1 MLRKKENEKYFKIAV
16 TGVVILLI
24 GMVCFFLFYR
34 IRGFGAFFK
43 DLIGILEPFIYGFVI
58 AYVLRPTCRWW
69 EKHLRQAL
77 ERAHIKHAQGIAA
90 ALAITFC
97 EILALTIVIA
107 LFMLVIPQLITSIM
121 SLISVLPDQLDN
133 ANTSLHD
140 LLEKYPTMQQS
151 WDELYAELSTRLKEW
166 LKTDLTPM
174 LQTIINGLSI
184 QVVNIVGFLKNA
196 FLGLIVSIYLLA
208 GRRRFLAQGRLVLFS
223 VLKEKWAKLVEDEII
238 YADKMFSGFLMGKL
252 LDSLIIGVICF
263 VCTYLM
269 GIKSALLVSVVVG
282 VTNIIPFFGPYIGAI
297 PSTLWLLLENP
308 LHAVY
313 FLIFIIILQQIDGNI
328 IGPKILGNSTGLSS
342 FWVLFSI
349 LFFGGLW
356 GFVGMIIGVPFFAVV
371 YDIITRLV
379 MRGLHRNQK
388 TDMLAAYDEQ
398 YVKNTKKTPRQEM
411 LWAEEEA
418 IEEALEEAAQ
428 EHSADSCKSND
439 DENSDH
445 NDHDKD
451 DRSQCDNGE
460 EKK

>member
-1 MLRKKENEKYFKIAV
+1 MLRKKENERYFKIAV

-34 IRGFGAFFK
+34 IRGFGAFFQ

-69 EKHLRQAL
+69 ERHLRQLL
-77 ERAHIKHAQGIAA
+77 ERAHLKHAQGIAA

-107 LFMLVIPQLITSIM
+107 LFMLVIPQLVTSIM

-133 ANTSLHD
+133 ANTWLHD
-140 LLEKYPTMQQS
+140 MLEKYPTMQQS
-151 WDELYAELSTRLKEW
+151 WDGLYAELSTRLREW

-174 LQTIINGLSI
+174 LQTIFNGLSI

-379 MRGLHRNQK
+379 MRGLHRNQR
-388 TDMLAAYDEQ
+388 TDMLEAYDDE
-398 YVKNTKKTPRQEM
+398 YVKKTKKTPRQEK

-418 IEEALEEAAQ
+418 IEEAAQ
-428 EHSADSCKSND
+428 EHYTDAHKPNDSD
-439 DENSDH
+439 DGNHDDHDNGGSDDH
-445 NDHDKD
+445 N
-451 DRSQCDNGE
+451 SGE

>member
-34 IRGFGAFFK
+34 IRGFGAFFQ

-69 EKHLRQAL
+69 ERHLRQLL

-97 EILALTIVIA
+97 EILALTIVVA
-107 LFMLVIPQLITSIM
+107 LFMLVIPQLVTSIM

-133 ANTSLHD
+133 ANTWLHD

-151 WDELYAELSTRLKEW
+151 WDDLYAELSTRLREW

-174 LQTIINGLSI
+174 LQTIFNGLSV
-184 QVVNIVGFLKNA
+184 QVFNIVGFLKNA

-282 VTNIIPFFGPYIGAI
+282 VTNVIPFFGPYIGAI

-356 GFVGMIIGVPFFAVV
+356 GFVGMIIGVPFFAVI

-379 MRGLHRNQK
+379 MRGLHRNQRE
-388 TDMLAAYDEQ
+388 DMLEAYDEQ
-398 YVKNTKKTPRQEM
+398 YVKKIKKTPRKET
-411 LWAEEEA
+411 LWSKEEA
-418 IEEALEEAAQ
+418 IEEETAQ
-428 EHSADSCKSND
+428 EHCADAYKPNDSDDSNQHDGHDND
-439 DENSDH
+439 DSSH
-445 NDHDKD
+445 
-451 DRSQCDNGE
+451 CDNGE
-460 EKK
+460 EQK

>member
-24 GMVCFFLFYR
+24 GMICFFLFYR
-34 IRGFGAFFK
+34 IRGFGAFFQ

-69 EKHLRQAL
+69 ERHLKQLL
-77 ERAHIKHAQGIAA
+77 ERAHVKHAAVIASG
-90 ALAITFC
+90 LAITFC

-107 LFMLVIPQLITSIM
+107 LFMLVIPQVVTSVM
-121 SLISVLPDQLDN
+121 SLIGVLPDQLDN
-133 ANTSLHD
+133 ANTWLHGM
-140 LLEKYPTMQQS
+140 LEKYPTMQQS
-151 WDELYAELSTRLKEW
+151 WDELYAELSSRLREW

-174 LQTIINGLSI
+174 LQTIFNGLSI
-184 QVVNIVGFLKNA
+184 QVFNIVGFLKNA
-196 FLGLIVSIYLLA
+196 FLGVIVSIYLLA

-252 LDSLIIGVICF
+252 LDSLIIGIICF

-282 VTNIIPFFGPYIGAI
+282 VTNVIPFFGPYIGAI
-297 PSTLWLLLENP
+297 PSTLWLLIENP
-308 LHAVY
+308 LHALY
-313 FLIFIIILQQIDGNI
+313 FLVFIIILQQIDGNI

-356 GFVGMIIGVPFFAVV
+356 GFVGMIIGVPLFAVI

-388 TDMLAAYDEQ
+388 EEMIEVYDDQ
-398 YVKNTKKTPRQEM
+398 YVKKIKKTPRKGKPWSKEASLEQESAKE
-411 LWAEEEA
+411 AEEDEEIKETEK
-418 IEEALEEAAQ
+418 IEETEET
-428 EHSADSCKSND
+428 AD
-439 DENSDH
+439 EE
-445 NDHDKD
+445 
-451 DRSQCDNGE
+451 DRE
-460 EKK
+460 EQ

>member
-16 TGVVILLI
+16 TGVAILLI

-69 EKHLRQAL
+69 ERHLRQVL
-77 ERAHIKHAQGIAA
+77 ERAHTKHAQGIAA

-107 LFMLVIPQLITSIM
+107 LFMLVIPQLVTSVM

-151 WDELYAELSTRLKEW
+151 WDELYAELSTRLKDW

>member
-1 MLRKKENEKYFKIAV
+1 MLRKKENEKYFKLAV
-16 TGVVILLI
+16 TGVAILLI

-34 IRGFGAFFK
+34 IRGFGAFFH

-69 EKHLRQAL
+69 EKHLREL
-77 ERAHIKHAQGIAA
+77 LVRAHVKHAQGIAS

-97 EILALTIVIA
+97 ELLALTIVIT
-107 LFMLVIPQLITSIM
+107 LFMLVIPQVITSII
-121 SLISVLPDQLDN
+121 SLVSVLPDQLDN
-133 ANTSLHD
+133 ANTWLHD
-140 LLEKYPTMQQS
+140 TLEKYPTMQQS
-151 WDELYAELSTRLKEW
+151 WDSLYADLSTRLRDW

-174 LQTIINGLSI
+174 LQTVLNGLGT

-208 GRRRFLAQGRLVLFS
+208 ARRRFLAQSRLILYS
-223 VLKEKWAKLVEDEII
+223 IAKEKWAKLIEDEMI

-252 LDSLIIGVICF
+252 LDSLIIGIICF
-263 VCTYLM
+263 VGTYLM

-282 VTNIIPFFGPYIGAI
+282 VTNVIPFFGPYIGAI

-313 FLIFIIILQQIDGNI
+313 FLIFIIVLQQVDGNI

-379 MRGLHRNQK
+379 MRGLHRNK
-388 TDMLAAYDEQ
+388 REDMIEAYDEK
-398 YVKNTKKTPRQEM
+398 YVKNSKKTPRQE
-411 LWAEEEA
+411 LIWAQEEKLEEE
-418 IEEALEEAAQ
+418 LEEEMKETLSEEDMLEKQ
-428 EHSADSCKSND
+428 ENDSEETELKTND
-439 DENSDH
+439 PKN
-445 NDHDKD
+445 K
-451 DRSQCDNGE
+451 
-460 EKK
+460 

>member
-24 GMVCFFLFYR
+24 GMICFFLFYR
-34 IRGFGAFFK
+34 IRGFGAFFQ

-69 EKHLRQAL
+69 ERHLNQLL
-77 ERAHIKHAQGIAA
+77 ERAHVKHAAVIAS

-107 LFMLVIPQLITSIM
+107 LFMLVIPQVVTSVM
-121 SLISVLPDQLDN
+121 SLIGVLPDQLDN
-133 ANTSLHD
+133 ANTWLHD

-151 WDELYAELSTRLKEW
+151 WDELYAELSTRLREW

-174 LQTIINGLSI
+174 LQTIFNGLSV
-184 QVVNIVGFLKNA
+184 QVFNIVGFLKNA

-282 VTNIIPFFGPYIGAI
+282 VTNVIPFFGPYIGAI
-297 PSTLWLLLENP
+297 PSTLWLLIENP

-356 GFVGMIIGVPFFAVV
+356 GFVGMIIGVPFFAVI

-388 TDMLAAYDEQ
+388 EDMIESYDDQ
-398 YVKNTKKTPRQEM
+398 YVKRIKKTPRQEK
-411 LWAEEEA
+411 LWSKAEAMEENM
-418 IEEALEEAAQ
+418 EQ
-428 EHSADSCKSND
+428 KCTADAH
-439 DENSDH
+439 ERSDK
-445 NDHDKD
+445 NG
-451 DRSQCDNGE
+451 SDNGDDSDQRE
-460 EKK
+460 E

>member
-24 GMVCFFLFYR
+24 GMICFFLFYR
-34 IRGFGAFFK
+34 IRGFGAFFQ

-69 EKHLRQAL
+69 ERHLRQLL

-90 ALAITFC
+90 ALSITFC

-107 LFMLVIPQLITSIM
+107 LFMLVIPQVVTSVM
-121 SLISVLPDQLDN
+121 SLIGVLPDQLDN
-133 ANTSLHD
+133 ANTWLHD
-140 LLEKYPTMQQS
+140 MLEKYPTMQQS
-151 WDELYAELSTRLKEW
+151 WDELYAELSSRLREW
-166 LKTDLTPM
+166 LRTDLTPM
-174 LQTIINGLSI
+174 LQTLINGLSM

-208 GRRRFLAQGRLVLFS
+208 GRRRFLAQGKLILFS
-223 VLKEKWAKLVEDEII
+223 VLKEKWAKLVEEEIV

-263 VCTYLM
+263 VGTYLM

-308 LHAVY
+308 WHAFY
-313 FLIFIIILQQIDGNI
+313 FLIFIIILQQVDGNI

-379 MRGLHRNQK
+379 MRGLRRNQRE
-388 TDMLAAYDEQ
+388 DMLEEYDEQ
-398 YVKNTKKTPRQEM
+398 YIKKSKMTPRQEK
-411 LWAEEEA
+411 LWANEEEA
-418 IEEALEEAAQ
+418 KRVAEEASDCEESKT
-428 EHSADSCKSND
+428 ESK
-439 DENSDH
+439 EFG
-445 NDHDKD
+445 
-451 DRSQCDNGE
+451 DNGKE
-460 EKK
+460 L

>member
-1 MLRKKENEKYFKIAV
+1 MLRKKENERYFKLAV
-16 TGVVILLI
+16 TGVTILLI

-69 EKHLRQAL
+69 ERHLRQLL
-77 ERAHIKHAQGIAA
+77 ERANIKHAQGIAA

-107 LFMLVIPQLITSIM
+107 LFMLVIPQLVTSVM

-133 ANTSLHD
+133 ANTWLHD

-151 WDELYAELSTRLKEW
+151 WDGLYAELSTRLREW

-174 LQTIINGLSI
+174 LQTIFNGLSI

-208 GRRRFLAQGRLVLFS
+208 GRRRFLAQGRLILFS
-223 VLKEKWAKLVEDEII
+223 ILKEKWAKLVEDEII

-379 MRGLHRNQK
+379 MRGLHRNQRE
-388 TDMLAAYDEQ
+388 DMLEAYDEQ
-398 YVKNTKKTPRQEM
+398 YIKKIKKTPRQEK

-418 IEEALEEAAQ
+418 LEETMKQTNQ
-428 EHSADSCKSND
+428 ETTSDAVKEKENDSGNAEPRDIGK
-439 DENSDH
+439 EQ
-445 NDHDKD
+445 K
-451 DRSQCDNGE
+451 
-460 EKK
+460 

>member
-24 GMVCFFLFYR
+24 GMICFFLFYR
-34 IRGFGAFFK
+34 IRGFGAFFQ

-69 EKHLRQAL
+69 ERHLNQLL
-77 ERAHIKHAQGIAA
+77 ERAHVKHAAVIAS

-107 LFMLVIPQLITSIM
+107 LFMLVIPQVVTSVM
-121 SLISVLPDQLDN
+121 SLIGVLPDQLDN
-133 ANTSLHD
+133 ANTWLHD

-151 WDELYAELSTRLKEW
+151 WDELYAELSTRLREW

-174 LQTIINGLSI
+174 LQTIFNGLSV
-184 QVVNIVGFLKNA
+184 QVFNIVGFLKNA

-282 VTNIIPFFGPYIGAI
+282 VTNVIPFFGPYIGAI
-297 PSTLWLLLENP
+297 PSTLWLLIENP

-328 IGPKILGNSTGLSS
+328 IGPKILGNSNGLSS

-356 GFVGMIIGVPFFAVV
+356 GFVGMIIGVPFFAVI

-379 MRGLHRNQK
+379 MKGLHRNQK
-388 TDMLAAYDEQ
+388 EDMIESYDDQ
-398 YVKNTKKTPRQEM
+398 YVKKIKKTPRKEK
-411 LWAEEEA
+411 LWSKEEEM
-418 IEEALEEAAQ
+418 EENMEQ
-428 EHSADSCKSND
+428 KCTADAR
-439 DENSDH
+439 ERSDK
-445 NDHDKD
+445 NG
-451 DRSQCDNGE
+451 SDNGDDSDQRE
-460 EKK
+460 E